1 MERNNQP
8 PHIHGRPVVVA
19 LCVVAALILGVL
31 VAARFA
37 GLRINTTDSMPR
49 GLWRV
54 EQDKPIERGDIVAI
68 CPPENRV
75 IREATGR
82 GYIPVGDCPGG
93 YEPLVKP
100 VAAVGG
106 DVVTVAPDG
115 IAVND
120 KSIENTAQLA
130 RDSADRPLH
139 PMPAGTYR
147 VESGQLWLLSGHD
160 PRSFDSRYFGPMPV
174 SSVQAVARPVWV
186 IP

>member
-19 LCVVAALILGVL
+19 LCVVAALILGAL

-37 GLRINTTDSMPR
+37 GLRLNTTDSTPR

-68 CPPENRV
+68 CPPGNSV
-75 IREATGR
+75 IREAAGR

-100 VAAVGG
+100 VAAVSG

-120 KSIENTAQLA
+120 KPVENTTQLA
-130 RDSADRPLH
+130 HDSTGRPLH

-147 VESGQLWLLSGHD
+147 VEPGQLWLLSGHD

-174 SSVQAVARPVWV
+174 SSVQAVARSVWV